1 MLSCQRSAFTLPDGV
16 HYLNCAYMAPLAVAV
31 RAAGIRGIDR
41 RTAPHLIRPEDF
53 FDESDHLRCLFSR
66 VVNAPDPKRVA
77 IVPSVSYGL
86 AAVARNV
93 PAARGD
99 NVVVL
104 EEQFPSNV
112 YVWRRLCAE
121 RGLELRTIGAPPPDA
136 RGRALEWNIR
146 LLSSIDRRTALVSV
160 PHVHWADGT
169 LFDLERVGE
178 RARDCDALLAVDGTQ
193 SVGAM
198 PFDVQ
203 RVRPDALVCAGYKW
217 LLGPYSTGL
226 AWYGPAFDHGT
237 PIEENWITRRGSEAF
252 AELVR
257 YRDEYQPAALRYDV
271 GERSNFV
278 LLPMLVGGP
287 RARPRVDGPRHPG
300 LLPRPDGSPGPHPA
314 RARAPGRGAALA
326 RRPPV
331 RGAGGGLGRPDA
343 PRRAPPRAAG
353 RGVVPR
359 RRRPRRAPP
368 VQRRRRHRRAAR
380 RHRVR
385 VAGPRVFEPPPPRR
399 RANDAGP
406 PRKHAFYSVRKSIIT
421 QFHEQC

>member
-1 MLSCQRSAFTLPDGV
+1 MLSCQRSAFKLPDDV
-16 HYLNCAYMAPLAVAV
+16 HYLNCAYMAPLAAAV

-41 RTAPHLIRPEDF
+41 RTAPHLIRPEAF

-66 VVNAPDPKRVA
+66 VVNAPDANRVA

-86 AAVARNV
+86 AAVARNL
-93 PAARGD
+93 PASRGD

-121 RGLELRTIGAPPPDA
+121 RGLELRTVEAPAPDA

-178 RARDCDALLAVDGTQ
+178 RARDCGALLAVDGTQ
-193 SVGAM
+193 SVGAL

-226 AWYGPAFDHGT
+226 AYYGPAFDEGT

-252 AELVR
+252 AGLVR

-278 LLPMLVGGP
+278 LLPMLV
-287 RARPRVDGPRHPG
+287 
-300 LLPRPDGSPGPHPA
+300 
-314 RARAPGRGAALA
+314 AALELVLEWTVPAIQDYCRALTGPLA
-326 RRPPV
+326 RTLRE
-331 RGAGGGLGRPDA
+331 RG
-343 PRRAPPRAAG
+343 
-353 RGVVPR
+353 
-359 RRRPRRAPP
+359 
-368 VQRRRRHRRAAR
+368 
-380 RHRVR
+380 HRVEEPRWRGGHLFGVRVRDSVDRERLAERLHERQVAVSFRGDAIR
-385 VAGPRVFEPPPPRR
+385 VAPHLY
-399 RANDAGP
+399 NDADD
-406 PRKHAFYSVRKSIIT
+406 AAALLDAV
-421 QFHEQC
+421 E

>member
-16 HYLNCAYMAPLAVAV
+16 HYLNCAYMAPLAAAV

-121 RGLELRTIGAPPPDA
+121 RGLELRTIEAPPPDA

-198 PFDVQ
+198 PFDIQ

-278 LLPMLVGGP
+278 LLPMLV
-287 RARPRVDGPRHPG
+287 AALELVLEWTVPRHRG

-314 RARAPGRGAALA
+314 RARAPGRGSPAGAAA
-326 RRPPV
+326 TCSGCGCGTRSI
-331 RGAGGGLGRPDA
+331 
-343 PRRAPPRAAG
+343 RRASPSGSTSGRSRCRSAAMPSASRPTCTTTPTTPPRCST
-353 RGVVPR
+353 PSSDSR
-359 RRRPRRAPP
+359 RSRRLPGSFA
-368 VQRRRRHRRAAR
+368 QC
-380 RHRVR
+380 
-385 VAGPRVFEPPPPRR
+385 
-399 RANDAGP
+399 
-406 PRKHAFYSVRKSIIT
+406 
-421 QFHEQC
+421 HEQYYSSA

>member
-16 HYLNCAYMAPLAVAV
+16 HYLNCAYMAPLAAAV
-31 RAAGIRGIDR
+31 RAAGVRGIDR

-53 FDESDHLRCLFSR
+53 FDESHHLRCLFSR
-66 VVNAPDPKRVA
+66 VVNVPDANRVA

-93 PAARGD
+93 AAARGD
-99 NVVVL
+99 NIVIL

-121 RGLELRTIGAPPPDA
+121 RGLELRTVAPPPDA

-178 RARDCDALLAVDGTQ
+178 RARDCDALLVVDGTQ

-203 RVRPDALVCAGYKW
+203 RIQPDALVCAGYKW

-226 AWYGPAFDHGT
+226 AYYGPAFDHGT

-278 LLPMLVGGP
+278 LLPMLVAALDLVLEWTVPAIQAYCRVLTEPLARTLRDRGHWVEEPRWRGGHLFGVRVRESVD
-287 RARPRVDGPRHPG
+287 RARLAERLRERQVAVSFRGDAIRVA
-300 LLPRPDGSPGPHPA
+300 PHLYNDA
-314 RARAPGRGAALA
+314 DDAAAL
-326 RRPPV
+326 
-331 RGAGGGLGRPDA
+331 LDA
-343 PRRAPPRAAG
+343 VG
-353 RGVVPR
+353 
-359 RRRPRRAPP
+359 
-368 VQRRRRHRRAAR
+368 
-380 RHRVR
+380 
-385 VAGPRVFEPPPPRR
+385 
-399 RANDAGP
+399 
-406 PRKHAFYSVRKSIIT
+406 
-421 QFHEQC
+421 

>member
-16 HYLNCAYMAPLAVAV
+16 HYLNCAYMAPLAADV

-41 RTAPHLIRPEDF
+41 RAAPHLIRPEDF
-53 FDESDHLRCLFSR
+53 FDGGDQLRCLFSR
-66 VVNAPDPKRVA
+66 VVNAPDPNRVA
-77 IVPSVSYGL
+77 VVPSVSYAL

-93 PAARGD
+93 PASRGD

-121 RGLELRTIGAPPPDA
+121 RGVELRTVGAPPPDA

-146 LLSSIDRRTALVSV
+146 LLSSIDPRTALVSV

-178 RARDCDALLAVDGTQ
+178 RARDCGALLAVDGTQ

-217 LLGPYSTGL
+217 LLGPYSMGL
-226 AWYGPAFDHGT
+226 AYYGPAFDQGT

-278 LLPMLVGGP
+278 LAPMLAAALELVLEWTVPAIEEYCRALTDPLARTLRERGHRVEEPRWRGGHLLGVRVRGSVD
-287 RARPRVDGPRHPG
+287 RARLAERLDERRVAVSFRGDAIRVA
-300 LLPRPDGSPGPHPA
+300 PHLYNDA
-314 RARAPGRGAALA
+314 DDIAAL
-326 RRPPV
+326 
-331 RGAGGGLGRPDA
+331 LDA
-343 PRRAPPRAAG
+343 
-353 RGVVPR
+353 V
-359 RRRPRRAPP
+359 
-368 VQRRRRHRRAAR
+368 
-380 RHRVR
+380 
-385 VAGPRVFEPPPPRR
+385 E
-399 RANDAGP
+399 
-406 PRKHAFYSVRKSIIT
+406 
-421 QFHEQC
+421 

>member
-121 RGLELRTIGAPPPDA
+121 RGLELRTIEAPPRDA

-169 LFDLERVGE
+169 RFDLERVGE

-278 LLPMLVGGP
+278 LLPMLAAALELVLEWTVPAIQDYCRALTDPLARTLRERGHRVEEPRWRGGHLFGVRVRESVD
-287 RARPRVDGPRHPG
+287 RARLAERLHERQVAV
-300 LLPRPDGSPGPHPA
+300 SF
-314 RARAPGRGAALA
+314 RG
-326 RRPPV
+326 
-331 RGAGGGLGRPDA
+331 DA
-343 PRRAPPRAAG
+343 
-353 RGVVPR
+353 
-359 RRRPRRAPP
+359 
-368 VQRRRRHRRAAR
+368 
-380 RHRVR
+380 VR
-385 VAGPRVFEPPPPRR
+385 VAPHLY
-399 RANDAGP
+399 NDADDT
-406 PRKHAFYSVRKSIIT
+406 AALLDAI
-421 QFHEQC
+421 E

>member
-16 HYLNCAYMAPLAVAV
+16 HYLNCAYMAPLAAAV

-66 VVNAPDPKRVA
+66 VVNAPDPNRVA
-77 IVPSVSYGL
+77 IVPSVSYAL

-93 PAARGD
+93 PASRGD

-121 RGLELRTIGAPPPDA
+121 RGLELRTVEAPARDT

-160 PHVHWADGT
+160 PNVHWADGT

-178 RARDCDALLAVDGTQ
+178 RARDCGALLAVDGTQ

-226 AWYGPAFDHGT
+226 AYYGPAFDQGT
-237 PIEENWITRRGSEAF
+237 PVEENWITRRGSEAF
-252 AELVR
+252 AGLVR

-278 LLPMLVGGP
+278 LLPMLV
-287 RARPRVDGPRHPG
+287 
-300 LLPRPDGSPGPHPA
+300 
-314 RARAPGRGAALA
+314 AALELVLEWTVPAIEDYCRALTGPLA
-326 RRPPV
+326 RTLRE
-331 RGAGGGLGRPDA
+331 RGHWVEEPRWRGGHLF
-343 PRRAPPRAAG
+343 
-353 RGVVPR
+353 GV
-359 RRRPRRAPP
+359 
-368 VQRRRRHRRAAR
+368 
-380 RHRVR
+380 RVR
-385 VAGPRVFEPPPPRR
+385 ESVDRTRLAERLRERQVAVSFRGDAIRVAPHLY
-399 RANDAGP
+399 NDAEDT
-406 PRKHAFYSVRKSIIT
+406 AALLDAV
-421 QFHEQC
+421 E

>member
-1 MLSCQRSAFTLPDGV
+1 MLSCQRSHFTLPAGA
-16 HYLNCAYMAPLAVAV
+16 HYLNCAYMAPLAAAV
-31 RAAGIRGIDR
+31 RAAGIEGIDR
-41 RTAPHLIRPEDF
+41 RMAPHLIRPEDF
-53 FDESDHLRCLFSR
+53 FDDSDHLRCLFSR
-66 VVNAPDPKRVA
+66 VINAPDPNRVA

-86 AAVARNV
+86 ANVARNV

-99 NVVVL
+99 NIVIL

-121 RGLELRTIGAPPPDA
+121 RGLELRTIEAPPWDA
-136 RGRALEWNIR
+136 PGRALEWNIR

-178 RARDCDALLAVDGTQ
+178 RARDCSALLVVDGTQ
-193 SVGAM
+193 SVGAL

-217 LLGPYSTGL
+217 LLGPYSMGL
-226 AWYGPAFDHGT
+226 AYYGPAFDHGT

-278 LLPMLVGGP
+278 LLPML
-287 RARPRVDGPRHPG
+287 A
-300 LLPRPDGSPGPHPA
+300 
-314 RARAPGRGAALA
+314 AALELVLEWTVSA
-326 RRPPV
+326 IQDYCRALTEPLTRTLRERGHWVEEPRWRGGHLFGV
-331 RGAGGGLGRPDA
+331 RVRDSVDRTRLVERLHERQVAVSFRGDA
-343 PRRAPPRAAG
+343 
-353 RGVVPR
+353 
-359 RRRPRRAPP
+359 
-368 VQRRRRHRRAAR
+368 
-380 RHRVR
+380 VR
-385 VAGPRVFEPPPPRR
+385 VAPHLY
-399 RANDAGP
+399 NDADDT
-406 PRKHAFYSVRKSIIT
+406 AALLDAI
-421 QFHEQC
+421 E

>member
-16 HYLNCAYMAPLAVAV
+16 HYLNCAYMAPLAAAV

-66 VVNAPDPKRVA
+66 VVNAPDPNRVA
-77 IVPSVSYGL
+77 IVPSVSYAL

-93 PAARGD
+93 PASRGD

-121 RGLELRTIGAPPPDA
+121 RGLELRTVEAPARDT

-146 LLSSIDRRTALVSV
+146 LLSSIDRSTALVSV
-160 PHVHWADGT
+160 PNVHWADGT
-169 LFDLERVGE
+169 LFDLDRVGE
-178 RARDCDALLAVDGTQ
+178 RARDCGAVLAVDGTQ

-226 AWYGPAFDHGT
+226 AYYGPAFDQGT
-237 PIEENWITRRGSEAF
+237 PIEENWITRRGSQAF

-278 LLPMLVGGP
+278 LLPMLAAALELVLEWTVPAIQDYCRALTGPLVRTLRERGHRVEEPRWCGGHLFGVRVRDSVD
-287 RARPRVDGPRHPG
+287 RARLAERLSERQVAVSFRGDAIRVA
-300 LLPRPDGSPGPHPA
+300 PHLYNDA
-314 RARAPGRGAALA
+314 DDTAAL
-326 RRPPV
+326 
-331 RGAGGGLGRPDA
+331 LDA
-343 PRRAPPRAAG
+343 
-353 RGVVPR
+353 V
-359 RRRPRRAPP
+359 
-368 VQRRRRHRRAAR
+368 
-380 RHRVR
+380 
-385 VAGPRVFEPPPPRR
+385 E
-399 RANDAGP
+399 
-406 PRKHAFYSVRKSIIT
+406 
-421 QFHEQC
+421 

>member
-16 HYLNCAYMAPLAVAV
+16 HYLNCAYMAPLAAAV

-41 RTAPHLIRPEDF
+41 RTTPHLIRPEDF

-66 VVNAPDPKRVA
+66 VVNAPDANRVA

-93 PAARGD
+93 PASRGD

-121 RGLELRTIGAPPPDA
+121 RGLELRTVEAPPPDA
-136 RGRALEWNIR
+136 RGRGLEWNIR

-178 RARDCDALLAVDGTQ
+178 RARDCGALLAVDGTQ

-226 AWYGPAFDHGT
+226 AYYGPAFDEGT

-252 AELVR
+252 AGLVR

-278 LLPMLVGGP
+278 LLPMLVAALELVLEWTVPAIEAYCRALTGPLARTLRERGHRVEEPRWRGGHLFGVRVRESVD
-287 RARPRVDGPRHPG
+287 RARLAERLQERQVAVSFRGDAIRVA
-300 LLPRPDGSPGPHPA
+300 PHLYNDA
-314 RARAPGRGAALA
+314 DDTAAL
-326 RRPPV
+326 
-331 RGAGGGLGRPDA
+331 LDA
-343 PRRAPPRAAG
+343 
-353 RGVVPR
+353 V
-359 RRRPRRAPP
+359 
-368 VQRRRRHRRAAR
+368 
-380 RHRVR
+380 
-385 VAGPRVFEPPPPRR
+385 E
-399 RANDAGP
+399 
-406 PRKHAFYSVRKSIIT
+406 
-421 QFHEQC
+421 